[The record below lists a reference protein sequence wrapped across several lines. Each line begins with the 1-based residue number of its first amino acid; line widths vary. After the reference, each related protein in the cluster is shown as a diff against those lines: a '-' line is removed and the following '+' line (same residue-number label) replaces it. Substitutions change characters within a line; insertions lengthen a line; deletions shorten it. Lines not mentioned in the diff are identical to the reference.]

1 MVKTHSAAGRML
13 LMNLANYNEV
23 ARAMVSERTRAT
35 LQQMKAQ
42 GVPLGPAP
50 YGYEPSNQLADKGRR
65 VLAPLASIQEII
77 AWLTTAQADGVGFSD
92 IARQLNADGIHARRG
107 GERTGRFASAVLQ
120 CEGKHKVPLRKPY
133 PPRVPLLFDKSAAA
147 ARARCDGRRSS

>member
-50 YGYEPSNQLADKGRR
+50 
-65 VLAPLASIQEII
+65 
-77 AWLTTAQADGVGFSD
+77 
-92 IARQLNADGIHARRG
+92 
-107 GERTGRFASAVLQ
+107 
-120 CEGKHKVPLRKPY
+120 
-133 PPRVPLLFDKSAAA
+133 
-147 ARARCDGRRSS
+147 

>member
-13 LMNLANYNEV
+13 LMNLANHNEV
-23 ARAMVSERTRAT
+23 ARAMVSERTLAT

-50 YGYEPSNQLADKGRR
+50 YGYELSNQLADKGRR

-92 IARQLNADGIHARRG
+92 IARQLNEEGIHPRRG
-107 GERTGRFASAVLQ
+107 
-120 CEGKHKVPLRKPY
+120 
-133 PPRVPLLFDKSAAA
+133 
-147 ARARCDGRRSS
+147 

>member
-50 YGYEPSNQLADKGRR
+50 YGYELSNQLVDKGRR

-77 AWLTTAQADGVGFSD
+77 AWLTTAQTDGVGFSD
-92 IARQLNADGIHARRG
+92 IAWQLNAEGIHPRRG
-107 GERTGRFASAVLQ
+107 
-120 CEGKHKVPLRKPY
+120 
-133 PPRVPLLFDKSAAA
+133 
-147 ARARCDGRRSS
+147 